1 MKLRLYLTFIKDLFA
16 VLPSAVIPEWEEIE
30 SLPSNRPTVIL
41 VSGFAATQRSVSVM
55 RKRLRKDGFNVVV
68 VALDWQTLSD
78 SVRGLYRMS
87 EQLSSVAIRLRK
99 EKHLSRSK
107 IFIVA
112 HSAGGLVARY
122 YIQLLGGWH
131 YCDRLVT
138 LGTPHRGTWVAGLGF
153 FTHLILKFACLFHML
168 PWSKFIQ
175 RINAA
180 TLPEGFR
187 FVSISSRGDM
197 LCYRKAAEL
206 PDTLKGHTDVE
217 SVEVGGLS
225 HSGFLMSKRFY
236 QVLRKHL
243 NIESTGTGEFTA
255 TGEVRRPRL

>member
-1 MKLRLYLTFIKDLFA
+1 MKLRLYFTFLKDLFA
-16 VLPSAVIPEWEEIE
+16 VLPGAPSPEWEELE
-30 SLPSNRPTVIL
+30 SLPPGRPTIIL
-41 VSGFAATQRSVSVM
+41 VSGFAATRRSVSVM

-78 SVRGLYRMS
+78 SVRGLYRLS

-99 EKHLSRSK
+99 EKHISRSK

-122 YIQLLGGWH
+122 YIQMLGGWH
-131 YCDRLVT
+131 YCDRLIT
-138 LGTPHRGTWVAGLGF
+138 LGTPHKGTWVAGLGL

-168 PWSKFIQ
+168 PASRFIK
-175 RINAA
+175 RINATA
-180 TLPEGFR
+180 LPEGFR
-187 FVSISSRGDM
+187 FVSISSTGDL

-206 PDTLKGHTDVE
+206 PDSLKGLGEVE
-217 SVEVGGLS
+217 TLEVSNLS

-236 QVLRKHL
+236 QVLRRYL
-243 NIESTGTGEFTA
+243 GVESTGTGEFTV
-255 TGEVRRPRL
+255 TGEARRPR